1 MTYTLETNDKLSL
14 VDGKE
19 NTILALAVGLGT
31 VKITTDKGF
40 IKTFELQ
47 VVDNTPPPPDPEPEP
62 NPDPPIEEQPE

>member
-19 NTILALAVGLGT
+19 NTILALAVGIGT

-47 VVDNTPPPPDPEPEP
+47 VVDNTPPPVPE
-62 NPDPPIEEQPE
+62 PPIEEQPE

>member
-47 VVDNTPPPPDPEPEP
+47 VVDNTPPPEPE
-62 NPDPPIEEQPE
+62 PPIEEQPE